1 VKWGESGGPLVRPTV
16 HLEVS
21 LCADHGSARRP
32 RSARRGAAASE
43 DVDAT
48 VEAVGGGDRGTG
60 GDW

>member
-1 VKWGESGGPLVRPTV
+1 MKWGESGGPWCGRASASRSASAPTM
-16 HLEVS
+16 
-21 LCADHGSARRP
+21 AARAGP

>member
-1 VKWGESGGPLVRPTV
+1 VKWGESGGPLVRPR
-16 HLEVS
+16 
-21 LCADHGSARRP
+21 SASAPTMAARAGP
-32 RSARRGAAASE
+32 RSARHGAAASE